1 MVWQTFPSLNLQGV
15 ESAGPAGE
23 RVTVSKDSSLAD
35 IVHAALRG
43 CGTEGVWP
51 SKSTLTVTICFS

>member
-15 ESAGPAGE
+15 ELAGPAGE
-23 RVTVSKDSSLAD
+23 RVTVSKDSSLVD

-43 CGTEGVWP
+43 CGPQNEH
-51 SKSTLTVTICFS
+51 